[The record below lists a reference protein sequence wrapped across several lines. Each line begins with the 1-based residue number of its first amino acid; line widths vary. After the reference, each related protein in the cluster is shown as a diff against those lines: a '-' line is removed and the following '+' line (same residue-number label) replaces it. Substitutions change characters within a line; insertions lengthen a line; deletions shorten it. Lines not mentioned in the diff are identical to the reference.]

1 MTKINRPYD
10 RIVDEAPETLP
21 LIDKINVIFRHTHR
35 DFKSTINGE
44 RYVLVNRRAEGTCL
58 VAIKDLT
65 EAELADKLAYAL
77 KKERA
82 RLEAR
87 AEQDW
92 NLTNAKIQIF

>member
-1 MTKINRPYD
+1 MTKIERPFD
-10 RIVDEAPETLP
+10 RIVDTAPEALAM
-21 LIDKINVIFRHTHR
+21 IDKINVIYRHTHK
-35 DFKSTINGE
+35 DFKSKINGE
-44 RYVLVNRRAEGTCL
+44 LYVLVNRRGEGTCL
-58 VAIKDLT
+58 VAIKNLT

-77 KKERA
+77 KKETK